1 MKRALA
7 AIAAGLVVATLA
19 PIASDAS
26 GPAPAQAATSA
37 CISGDAPS
45 VEVVLLVDQSKSL
58 RGDLPQIQRAVEQ
71 VGNRLVVP
79 VQDGLDVKFG
89 VAKFGDS
96 ASTIRELSPVRI
108 GESFTELGE
117 QLSNGESLDQFTD
130 YIQGL
135 NQAIRMFDTGDRDA
149 CKVLLWF
156 TDGMF
161 DLGPLD
167 LGASPNSEEEDE
179 AEALTSA
186 VCGNGRNIARLI
198 GSRGITTFAV
208 LLKEQPDEKW
218 NDWYL
223 DYPNLG
229 AGLSSMQAI
238 TGDRVIDDLPIVG
251 YAQSEPCAPFTAEN
265 TDLGGEVLVGGGAL
279 PGILSTRLGQALGNE
294 PVSCPEDVA
303 AGSVGTFPEGG
314 MPPGVILADVFV
326 TAVAGEIGSV
336 AAVLPGGG
344 PSQPLQRSSLDNRL
358 DREALRALPGGWQL
372 EISSA
377 GERGLQVCI
386 QYDEKVFPTADVTVA
401 PSPATVVNGVGTQIE
416 LIVDWSPAFNEID
429 PAGVIESWTLSGGG
443 LEVMSGTLFDPDS
456 VAVVTVDEREN
467 VDAFELDAV
476 VLVAAL
482 QGSDQEVVFQGR
494 IEPPIVVRTLGDR
507 PRLEC
512 TGSGDH
518 GFGELTGDDKI
529 GGLGVE
535 VPRDTTFASPGI
547 CTVYPPKSVD
557 PETNTGFV
565 EVTFEGSAHPDP
577 DIPLVDMPWKLQK
590 QKEDGTWADED
601 EFPVRVNVADEPLVL
616 RVATSTELVNKEY
629 DGGGAFT
636 LRTEWSRETTLD
648 VSQAATFVF
657 EVELIPRSRP
667 WWALIIT
674 LIVTAIAMLVS
685 LALLRLMNHLLVRI
699 PEPGA
704 FYFRVVPVKISPDPV
719 LGASWSPTGD
729 GFASESRPV
738 GADSPGRDLKAG
750 PLRVHRSLGPVW
762 KPFSSPFSRL
772 KGDRVI
778 RSTPSGRRPGTAPV
792 AFPSL
797 TALMT
802 SADERFSDGSFAGQI
817 VVLYPRRHEFD
828 EMQVRQDVDRLVG
841 PVGEDVGR
849 LAPDTS
855 EVFDPKPSGARAPE
869 RSGSESASG
878 GAGSVAPP
886 SRSGPPSVPTRDTS
900 TPDREP
906 PRREPP
912 RREPPPR
919 GR

>member
-1 MKRALA
+1 MKRALVA
-7 AIAAGLVVATLA
+7 LIAGLLAATLA
-19 PIASDAS
+19 PIASNAS
-26 GPAPAQAATSA
+26 SPVPKQTSTSA
-37 CISGDAPS
+37 CKSGEAPS
-45 VEVVLLVDQSKSL
+45 VEVVLLVDQSRSL
-58 RGDLPQIQRAVEQ
+58 EDDLPQIQRAVEQ

-79 VQDGLDVKFG
+79 VQEGLQVKFG
-89 VAKFGDS
+89 VAKFGES
-96 ASTIRELSPVRI
+96 ASTVRELSPVQI
-108 GESFTELGE
+108 GESFTQLGE
-117 QLSNGESLDQFTD
+117 QLSNSESLEPFTD

-135 NQAIRMFDTGDRDA
+135 NEALRLFGSGDRDA

-167 LGASPNSEEEDE
+167 LGASPSSEEENE
-179 AEALTSA
+179 AIALTSA
-186 VCGNGRNIARLI
+186 VCGNDGNIARLI

-208 LLKEQPDEKW
+208 LLKDQPAKKW

-238 TGDRVIDDLPIVG
+238 TGDSVIDDLPVVG
-251 YAQSEPCAPFTAEN
+251 YQQSESCAPLTVEN
-265 TDLGGEVLVGGGAL
+265 SGLGGEVIVGGGAL
-279 PGILSTRLGQALGNE
+279 PGILSTRLGEAFGSE
-294 PVSCPEDVA
+294 SESCPEEVL
-303 AGSVGTFPEGG
+303 AGSVGTFPAGG
-314 MPPGVILADVFV
+314 MPPGVMLVNVYV

-336 AAVLPGGG
+336 SAVLPDGG
-344 PSQPLQRSSLDNRL
+344 PPRPLQLSSEYNRL
-358 DREALRALPGGWQL
+358 DRDELRDLPGGWKLQ
-372 EISSA
+372 ISSA
-377 GERGLQVCI
+377 GETGLEVCI
-386 QYDEKVFPTADVTVA
+386 QYDKRPPEEGQVA
-401 PSPATVVNGVGTQIE
+401 VSATPATVVNGVGTQIE
-416 LIVDWSPAFNEID
+416 LTIDWSPAFDDID
-429 PAGVIESWTLSGGG
+429 PAGVIESWELSGEG
-443 LEVMSGTLFDPDS
+443 LDVVSGSLTDPDS
-456 VAVVTVDEREN
+456 VVVVTVVERD
-467 VDAFELDAV
+467 DAEPFNLDSVELDV
-476 VLVAAL
+476 TPW
-482 QGSDQEVVFQGR
+482 GSDEQVVFQGQ
-494 IEPPIVVRTLGDR
+494 IDPPIEVRTVADR
-507 PRLEC
+507 PRLDC
-512 TGSGDH
+512 SGTGEH
-518 GFGELTGDDKI
+518 RFGALTGASMI
-529 GGLGVE
+529 GGPQVE
-535 VPRDTTFASPGI
+535 VPRGESTFSSLET
-547 CTVYPPKSVD
+547 CTVFPPRERD
-557 PETNTGFV
+557 PDTGV
-565 EVTFEGSAHPDP
+565 GYVTVTFVPTEDP
-577 DIPLVDMPWKLQK
+577 DMRWEDIPWELQTA
-590 QKEDGTWADED
+590 DGKAVEPPFT
-601 EFPVRVNVADEPLVL
+601 VNVGDEPVELSV
-616 RVATSTELVNKEY
+616 VASTKLENREY
-629 DGGGAFT
+629 DGGGLFK

-648 VSQAATFVF
+648 FAQEATFKF
-657 EVELIPRSRP
+657 EVRFIPRSDP

-704 FYFRVVPVKISPDPV
+704 FYFRVVPLKISPDPV

-802 SADERFSDGSFAGQI
+802 SAGERSFDGSFDGQI

-869 RSGSESASG
+869 RSGSEPASG

-886 SRSGPPSVPTRDTS
+886 SRSGPPTAPSRDMP

-919 GR
+919 RR